1 MRGSVAP
8 AGLEAKRESTIRAF
22 FEPVVGERRPSQILN
37 QALQTSAIARGYPD
51 SGMEAHASVRGDT
64 GRGIGVCAQPV
75 RIDTVP
81 EASPPLAT
89 LRAGCDARAQRGC
102 GEVRE
107 KWFLSGERLV
117 VVTVSAGFEKPVDSA
132 GGAGED
138 PRHLVVAGWG

>member
-1 MRGSVAP
+1 M
-8 AGLEAKRESTIRAF
+8 K
-22 FEPVVGERRPSQILN
+22 
-37 QALQTSAIARGYPD
+37 
-51 SGMEAHASVRGDT
+51 AHTSVRGDA
-64 GRGIGVCAQPV
+64 GRGIRVCAQLV

-89 LRAGCDARAQRGC
+89 LRAGCDARAQRGR

-117 VVTVSAGFEKPVDSA
+117 AAAVCAGFEKPVDSA